1 MCLNLLSFCVLKKR
15 INPKILI
22 LCLLYFL
29 SRFLSGASYYHYLL
43 FLRNNVLFNLLCVN
57 LRTEAFCIYIIF
69 NLHLKVHKS
78 GSSTVANILA
88 RYALYHDLN
97 VALPKKSPGLSRFN
111 YFDQLHED
119 HVMALSQGQ
128 QYGVLFNHMIYNRS
142 ALGQLMPAGTFYCG
156 IMREPLS
163 RFLSGANYYGYL
175 LPASVKEYL
184 LQEVEATTKT
194 WGKAQA
200 RGQGA
205 GVGAVTSGQLEGL
218 AKLLNETVKKKM
230 ERMPELYNSLASD
243 CGLPAKDH
251 MNEAAVLEHIR
262 KLDRELDLMMVTEH
276 FNESLILLKRR
287 ACLSMKDI
295 LYFPLNSA
303 HKNRVRPLSP
313 SDIDVLRAWQT
324 ADHKMYD
331 YFYRKFKEE
340 VLKEGSG
347 FGQEVTHFTQILQDA
362 KQFCDAVLR
371 GGVDVLVV
379 KASPWNEEFTLNL
392 EDCRLMQM
400 NELDFQKLLIDRALR
415 RLGSP

>member
-1 MCLNLLSFCVLKKR
+1 M
-15 INPKILI
+15 
-22 LCLLYFL
+22 
-29 SRFLSGASYYHYLL
+29 
-43 FLRNNVLFNLLCVN
+43 
-57 LRTEAFCIYIIF
+57 
-69 NLHLKVHKS
+69 KVHKS

-97 VALPKKSPGLSRFN
+97 VALPKKSSNLSRFN

-119 HVMALSQGQ
+119 RVMALSQGQ

-142 ALGQLMPAGTFYCG
+142 ALDQLMPAGIYYCG

-163 RFLSGANYYGYL
+163 RFLSGAKYYHYL

-184 LQEVEATTKT
+184 LQEVEATNKT

-200 RGQGA
+200 REQGA
-205 GVGAVTSGQLEGL
+205 GTAAVTSEHLEGL
-218 AKLLNETVKKKM
+218 AKLLNKTVKKKM
-230 ERMPELYNSLASD
+230 ERLPELYNSLASD
-243 CGLPAKDH
+243 SGLPTKDH
-251 MNEAAVLEHIR
+251 MNEAAVLEHTR
-262 KLDRELDLMMVTEH
+262 KLDRELDLMMVMEH
-276 FNESLILLKRR
+276 FNESLVLLKRR

-295 LYFPLNSA
+295 VYFPLNSA
-303 HKNRVRPLSP
+303 PKRRIRPLSP
-313 SDIDVLRAWQT
+313 SDMDVLRAWQT

-347 FGQEVTHFTQILQDA
+347 FRQEVTHFTQILQDT
-362 KQFCDAVLR
+362 KRFCDAVLR
-371 GGVDVLVV
+371 GGADVLVV

-400 NELDFQKLLIDRALR
+400 QELDFQKRLIDRALR
-415 RLGSP
+415 RLKGP